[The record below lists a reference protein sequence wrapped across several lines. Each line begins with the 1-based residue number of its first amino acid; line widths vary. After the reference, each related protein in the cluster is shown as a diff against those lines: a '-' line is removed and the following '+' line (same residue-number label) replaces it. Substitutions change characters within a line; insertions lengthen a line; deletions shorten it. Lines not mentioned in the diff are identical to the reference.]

1 MSERERRDRR
11 PQQPRS
17 RQGRDLGRSNAAS
30 PWSFE
35 IPLAEIPDTG
45 RRVELRADQ
54 STREAVAKLAGLVAV
69 PRLEATFDLAPFSD
83 SGVRV
88 SGTVSATVEQS
99 CVVTLEPVLNEINE
113 AVDLILVES
122 GAMPPPRATLDI
134 DVAGESDLPD
144 VLHDR
149 AVDLGALATEF
160 LILGIDPYPRKAGA
174 QFQAPSEVQDPA
186 DHPFAALGVLKKDS
200 GSKPQ

>member
-1 MSERERRDRR
+1 MSERERRDRKPER
-11 PQQPRS
+11 PKP
-17 RQGRDLGRSNAAS
+17 RQGRDHQLKVES

-45 RRVELRADQ
+45 RHVELRADQ
-54 STREAVAKLAGLVAV
+54 PTREVVAQTVGLVAV

-88 SGTVSATVEQS
+88 SGTVSATVEQR

-113 AVDLILVES
+113 EVDLILVER

-134 DVAGESDLPD
+134 DVAGESDMPD

-160 LILGIDPYPRKAGA
+160 MILGIDPYPRKPGV
-174 QFQAPSEVQDPA
+174 QFEAPLEAPNPA
-186 DHPFAALGVLKKDS
+186 DHPFAALAVLKKDS